1 MPGVT
6 KYSVE
11 LLFEVAALVSS
22 PALFITSTH
31 SATNHNCNECL
42 AQTFGAT
49 FGGIVWWAR
58 LLVET
63 RQHLVKENLSTWC
76 LLALS
81 RLVGCYPIRPGSH
94 FRWITVQDCDNGA
107 FGPSSLSLQWIWWK
121 KSEKSKFDGIPDL
134 PLVDRIPVNRGWGGR
149 SHRLAGFHDGSFDW
163 KENRKQS
170 TNTCYAALERG
181 KRWTTTHALWWVNR
195 RGCWPRSAAQ
205 SAELVTSNRV
215 AGWWEALMST
225 IRLCST
231 RFDPASVDIHSIY
244 TISLIQLYLV

>member
-63 RQHLVKENLSTWC
+63 RQHLVKENLST
-76 LLALS
+76 
-81 RLVGCYPIRPGSH
+81 
-94 FRWITVQDCDNGA
+94 
-107 FGPSSLSLQWIWWK
+107 
-121 KSEKSKFDGIPDL
+121 
-134 PLVDRIPVNRGWGGR
+134 
-149 SHRLAGFHDGSFDW
+149 
-163 KENRKQS
+163 
-170 TNTCYAALERG
+170 
-181 KRWTTTHALWWVNR
+181 
-195 RGCWPRSAAQ
+195 
-205 SAELVTSNRV
+205 
-215 AGWWEALMST
+215 
-225 IRLCST
+225 
-231 RFDPASVDIHSIY
+231 
-244 TISLIQLYLV
+244 